1 MDLQVSDM
9 WQVGGFILIGQ
20 KTWLPHTITFKIGRY
35 IKKKSSLKQLSQFYW
50 PNIQEWCLVW
60 KILFSFWSNKKHDH
74 HRQFLILIGQYTS
87 RSSHLKILCHLNQ
100 TLQEWCLECH
110 HKNLFSF
117 DRIKYMATTG
127 NFCYKLIISSEI
139 TLQEW
144 CLEGSYKNSSFFC
157 DQTKYIVATYNNL
170 TVLDWPVQTKKSSV
184 LGHICDHISLVTTG
198 SGSMLCQMIHYLE
211 KSSK

>member
-1 MDLQVSDM
+1 
-9 WQVGGFILIGQ
+9 
-20 KTWLPHTITFKIGRY
+20 
-35 IKKKSSLKQLSQFYW
+35 
-50 PNIQEWCLVW
+50 
-60 KILFSFWSNKKHDH
+60 
-74 HRQFLILIGQYTS
+74 
-87 RSSHLKILCHLNQ
+87 
-100 TLQEWCLECH
+100 LECH

-170 TVLDWPVQTKKSSV
+170 TVLDWPVQTTKSSV